1 MAPPKLAIAVAIA
14 VARAPSRHPSHPR
27 LVADAFSPPP
37 PISCLSTLRGG
48 PPRCRLLLRR
58 RRRRDRDDGGDH
70 RPLLSNIAYDDAND
84 GGGGEEEEWRTFRAR
99 LVRDGLPSLGDV
111 VGRPRDNNDDGVP
124 PNRYAHETTP
134 LVEVGSILLSI
145 PTPDLCQALE
155 QQYWHRAVVLITHVS
170 ENAAVGEAFEDAV
183 PDDQL
188 ARGDR
193 RGRWSYR
200 GVLLN
205 RALLRGG
212 PDDDAASSSAAEGHD
227 DDGGGRRWG
236 ARQQWG
242 GDLLGMNS
250 PDGSEEALLCLHHP
264 DDRASGDRSNNDQTR
279 IVLPERGYVKLVGR
293 LSVTTPNHARRL
305 CRDRAT
311 ASDLPDDF
319 VSFAGFCSWRPGQLE
334 IEMSEDR
341 DEWRVLSVDGRSI
354 WDEVL
359 SQLRKIQPST
369 IIAADNGEGADATR
383 SSRAS
388 LRAGT
393 EMWTNFLS
401 MIGMS
406 ESDATGR
413 LSPGQ
418 LDFYDGM
425 LEVWA
430 EDRLNNEKVD
440 DAAPPSSSSDIP
452 AVGILADPAGRIG
465 PGTIARARSPPTN
478 DMLLY
483 DAEFV
488 RSLILVLEDTRE
500 STVGV
505 MLSHPMAAAIE
516 FKDGEDPIPI
526 RYGGPIDVVSWKDGS
541 YLEEGG
547 DDDDDD
553 DNDDDDDDDDDDD
566 EVDDELHE
574 ELLDY
579 RSKGIDFNDEDFVD
593 RVDSIDDN
601 HDDDY
606 DDDSS
611 FIWIHRNSEFGCGGG
626 GTRLGTSGLWLV
638 EEDDAIES
646 LKAGILRMEEVMVF
660 SGVSI
665 WEKGP
670 DLGHCSGGLL
680 EQIESLRSLE
690 LVHTCDSRRDADA
703 IGIAW
708 GILTKRQRVLTR
720 DSLDSN
726 IDAAISAWTECC
738 AETAIGSTVSRR
750 DDARARLSDAT
761 LKAWVGAN
769 LLGDPLGTVVEVSG
783 QG

>member
-1 MAPPKLAIAVAIA
+1 MTPPKLAIAVVIAVA

-37 PISCLSTLRGG
+37 LFPSFSTLRGG
-48 PPRCRLLLRR
+48 PPRCRLRRLR
-58 RRRRDRDDGGDH
+58 RRRRDRYDGGDH
-70 RPLLSNIAYDDAND
+70 RPLLSNIVDDDDDDDDD
-84 GGGGEEEEWRTFRAR
+84 GGGGEEEEWRSFRAR

-111 VGRPRDNNDDGVP
+111 VVGRPRDNDDDDDDVRP

-212 PDDDAASSSAAEGHD
+212 SDDDASSSAAEEGLDD
-227 DDGGGRRWG
+227 DDGGRRRWG

-242 GDLLGMNS
+242 GDLLGIDS
-250 PDGSEEALLCLHHP
+250 FDGTEEALLCLHHHP
-264 DDRASGDRSNNDQTR
+264 DDRAASDDDRSNDQT
-279 IVLPERGYVKLVGR
+279 EKLVGR
-293 LSVTTPNHARRL
+293 LSITTPAHVGRL
-305 CRDRAT
+305 CRNNAKTSSRLT
-311 ASDLPDDF
+311 PGDD
-319 VSFAGFCSWRPGQLE
+319 VVLFAGFCSWRPGQLE

-341 DEWRVLSVDGRSI
+341 DEWRVLSVDGRSS
-354 WDEVL
+354 WDEVM
-359 SQLRKIQPST
+359 SQRRKILSSSST
-369 IIAADNGEGADATR
+369 IAANDDGDGADATG
-383 SSRAS
+383 SSSGAS

-393 EMWTNFLS
+393 EMWTNFLG

-406 ESDATGR
+406 ESAATGR

-418 LDFYDGM
+418 VDFYDGM

-430 EDRLNNEKVD
+430 EDRLNNEEVV
-440 DAAPPSSSSDIP
+440 DAAPPSSSSDIL
-452 AVGILADPAGRIG
+452 AVGIIDPAGRIG

-505 MLSHPMAAAIE
+505 ILSHPMAAAIE

-547 DDDDDD
+547 DG
-553 DNDDDDDDDDDDD
+553 DDD

-574 ELLDY
+574 EFFDY
-579 RSKGIDFNDEDFVD
+579 RSEGINSDDEAFVD
-593 RVDSIDDN
+593 CSDSIDDD

-611 FIWIHRNSEFGCGGG
+611 FIWIHRNAEFGCGGG

-646 LKAGILRMEEVMVF
+646 LKTGILRMEEVMVF

-670 DLGHCSGGLL
+670 DLGRCNGGLL
-680 EQIESLRSLE
+680 EQIDSLRSLE
-690 LVHTCDSRRDADA
+690 VVQSCDSRRDADA

-738 AETAIGSTVSRR
+738 AETAVGSTVSRR

-783 QG
+783 QRL